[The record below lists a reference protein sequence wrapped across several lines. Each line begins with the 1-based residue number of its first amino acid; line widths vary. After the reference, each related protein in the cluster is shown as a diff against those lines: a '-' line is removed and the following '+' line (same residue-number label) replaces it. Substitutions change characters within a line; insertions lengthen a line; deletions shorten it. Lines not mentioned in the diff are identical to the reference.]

1 MTKKNLNRASFS
13 GNRREIIKC
22 VTIGAVAAAGVFG
35 GGLSSKTWGRAQAN
49 QPKTIKMA
57 FIQFQPHTVSTA
69 WAKGIQEVLS
79 IQPNTKFQLL
89 DGQAKADVQI
99 SLMDTVINDGVNV
112 IFVQPVDSVGLAPSI
127 KKAAKAGIPVITLN
141 IDSTAEHAAHVEM
154 NHYYGAIEIAKAM
167 GAMLGGKGNVAILN
181 APPGIII
188 RDQRTNGFVDGMKK
202 NFPDI
207 KIVADQVADWDR
219 KKAQDVLA
227 TILTAN
233 PDLAGVYG
241 VNDSM
246 ALGAMD
252 VAKAEGS
259 QIGDFRQ
266 RRRKRR
272 ARSNRGGRPF
282 RYAIHRRVPARPFRR
297 GGRDSFGDGRRSG
310 DSFHRAGPFVDA
322 IRDRDEG
329 QCRNHPSLSALVT
342 CALTTL
348 RAAPASPAP
357 PPCSSD
363 ILDECS
369 QRR

>member
-1 MTKKNLNRASFS
+1 MSKADRLASLLES
-13 GNRREIIKC
+13 NRRDMLRSLAL
-22 VTIGAVAAAGVFG
+22 GALAAGTTAG
-35 GGLSSKTWGRAQAN
+35 GVVAGDVLTGTSGRALAAD
-49 QPKTIKMA
+49 KSVKMA

-79 IQPNTKFQLL
+79 IQPNMAFQLL

-127 KKAAKAGIPVITLN
+127 KKATKAGIPVITLN

-167 GAMLGGKGNVAILN
+167 GAMLGGKGKVAILN

-202 NFPDI
+202 NFPDV

-219 KKAQDVLA
+219 KKAQDVLT

-252 VAKAEGS
+252 VAKSKGRKLVIFGNDGEKDALEAVEA
-259 QIGDFRQ
+259 GDLSGTQYTDVFQQGRF
-266 RRRKRR
+266 
-272 ARSNRGGRPF
+272 AAAAATVLATGG
-282 RYAIHRRVPARPFRR
+282 VPATAF
-297 GGRDSFGDGRRSG
+297 
-310 DSFHRAGPFVDA
+310 
-322 IRDRDEG
+322 
-329 QCRNHPSLSALVT
+329 
-342 CALTTL
+342 TTQGHL
-348 RAAPASPAP
+348 LMPYVIATKANVGTIQAY
-357 PPCSSD
+357 
-363 ILDECS
+363 
-369 QRR
+369 QRW

>member
-1 MTKKNLNRASFS
+1 MVKKSEHSEPAASRGLALS
-13 GNRREIIKC
+13 STTNRRDVLKRFS
-22 VTIGAVAAAGVFG
+22 IGALAAGASVPAV
-35 GGLSSKTWGRAQAN
+35 GGLVLTGASGPARAADKTL
-49 QPKTIKMA
+49 KMA

-99 SLMDTVINDGVNV
+99 SLMDTVINDGVSV

-141 IDSTAEHAAHVEM
+141 IDSTAQHAAHIEM

-167 GAMLGGKGNVAILN
+167 GAMLGGKGKVAILN

-188 RDQRTNGFVDGMKK
+188 RDQRTNGFVDGMKN

-219 KKAQDVLA
+219 KKAQDVLT

-252 VAKAEGS
+252 VAKAKGLKLVIFGNDGEKDALEA
-259 QIGDFRQ
+259 IEAGDLSGTQYTDVFQQGRF
-266 RRRKRR
+266 
-272 ARSNRGGRPF
+272 AAASATVLATGG
-282 RYAIHRRVPARPFRR
+282 VPANAFTAQGHLLMPYVIATKANV
-297 GGRDSFGDGRRSG
+297 GTIQ
-310 DSFHRAGPFVDA
+310 AY
-322 IRDRDEG
+322 
-329 QCRNHPSLSALVT
+329 
-342 CALTTL
+342 
-348 RAAPASPAP
+348 
-357 PPCSSD
+357 
-363 ILDECS
+363 
-369 QRR
+369 QRW